1 MIKKM
6 SDKQIKGKLGEDAVC
21 EELKKRGHTLIARNY
36 HKRVGEIDIISVVGN
51 YIVFT
56 EVKTRKCGAMVSG
69 LEAVNFT
76 KKKKIVLTADAYLTE
91 NPEILQKYPF
101 VRYDIAEVWIT
112 RGDNPK
118 VTRINIVENAFDTE
132 GIYTVN

>member
-1 MIKKM
+1 M
-6 SDKQIKGKLGEDAVC
+6 SDKQEKGKLGEDAVC
-21 EELKKRGHTLIARNY
+21 AELEKRGHAVIARNY
-36 HKRVGEIDIISVVGN
+36 HKRTGEIDIISAIGQN
-51 YIVFT
+51 IVFT
-56 EVKTRKCGAMVSG
+56 EVKTRKLGAMVSG

-91 NPEILQKYPF
+91 NPQILQQYPF

-112 RGDNPK
+112 RGSVPQI
-118 VTRINIVENAFDTE
+118 TSINIVENAFDTE

>member
-1 MIKKM
+1 M
-6 SDKQIKGKLGEDAVC
+6 SDKQEKGKLGEDAVC
-21 EELKKRGHTLIARNY
+21 AELEKRGHTLIARNY
-36 HKRVGEIDIISVVGN
+36 HKRTGEIDIISAVGN
-51 YIVFT
+51 NIVFT
-56 EVKTRKCGAMVSG
+56 EVKTRKLGAQVSG

-91 NPEILQKYPF
+91 NPQILQNYPF

-112 RGDNPK
+112 SGADPRIA
-118 VTRINIVENAFDTE
+118 RINIVENAFDTE

>member
-1 MIKKM
+1 MR
-6 SDKQIKGKLGEDAVC
+6 A
-21 EELKKRGHTLIARNY
+21 ELEKRGHTVIARNY
-36 HKRVGEIDIISVVGN
+36 HKRTGEIDIISAIGRN
-51 YIVFT
+51 IVFT
-56 EVKTRKCGAMVSG
+56 EVKTRKLGAMVSG

-91 NPEILQKYPF
+91 NPQILQQYPF

-112 RGDNPK
+112 RGSVPQIMS
-118 VTRINIVENAFDTE
+118 INIVENAFDTE

>member
-1 MIKKM
+1 MC
-6 SDKQIKGKLGEDAVC
+6 A
-21 EELKKRGHTLIARNY
+21 ELEKRGHAVIARNY
-36 HKRVGEIDIISVVGN
+36 HKRTGEIDIISVVGQ

-56 EVKTRKCGAMVSG
+56 EVKTRKQGAMVSG

-91 NPEILQKYPF
+91 NCGILQKYPF

-112 RGDNPK
+112 RGEDPRI
-118 VTRINIVENAFDTE
+118 TQINIVENAFDTE
-132 GIYTVN
+132 GVYTAN

>member
-1 MIKKM
+1 M
-6 SDKQIKGKLGEDAVC
+6 DKQAKGKLGEDAVC
-21 EELKKRGHTLIARNY
+21 AELEKRGHAILARNY
-36 HKRVGEIDIISVVGN
+36 HKRVGEVDIISAVGQ

-56 EVKTRKCGAMVSG
+56 EVKARRLGAAVSG

-91 NPEILQKYPF
+91 NPQILQKYPF

-112 RGDNPK
+112 RGNAP
-118 VTRINIVENAFDTE
+118 RITGMNIVENAFDTE
-132 GIYTVN
+132 GVYTAN

>member
-1 MIKKM
+1 MC
-6 SDKQIKGKLGEDAVC
+6 A
-21 EELKKRGHTLIARNY
+21 ELENRGHAIIARNY
-36 HKRVGEIDIISVVGN
+36 HKRTGEIDIISAVGQ

-56 EVKTRKCGAMVSG
+56 EVKTRKQGAMVSG

-91 NPEILQKYPF
+91 NREILQKYPF

-112 RGDNPK
+112 RGEDPRITN
-118 VTRINIVENAFDTE
+118 INIVENAFDTE
-132 GIYTVN
+132 GVYTAN

>member
-1 MIKKM
+1 M
-6 SDKQIKGKLGEDAVC
+6 SDKQEKGKLGEDAVC
-21 EELKKRGHTLIARNY
+21 AELEKRGHAVIARNY
-36 HKRVGEIDIISVVGN
+36 HKRTGEIDIISAVGN
-51 YIVFT
+51 NIVFT
-56 EVKTRKCGAMVSG
+56 EVKTRKLGAAVSG

-91 NPEILQKYPF
+91 NPQILQKYPF

-112 RGDNPK
+112 RGYVPRI
-118 VTRINIVENAFDTE
+118 TGINIVENAFDTE